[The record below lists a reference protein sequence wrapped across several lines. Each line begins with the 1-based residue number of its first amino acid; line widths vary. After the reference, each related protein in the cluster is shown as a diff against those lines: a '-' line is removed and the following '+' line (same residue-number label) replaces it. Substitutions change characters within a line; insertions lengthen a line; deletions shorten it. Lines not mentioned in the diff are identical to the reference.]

1 VFEASTA
8 PLDGIVV
15 VDFSRLI
22 AGPCATDLL
31 ASMGARVIKV
41 EGAEGDPMRLT
52 RSKVAGGGPTAPTFA
67 AFNVLKETIVLDLK
81 DAGDLALA
89 RQLCRDADVVV
100 EAFRPG
106 VMDRLG
112 LGAEQLR
119 AENPRLVYAAL
130 SAFGNEG
137 PDSARG
143 GVDIVLQAET
153 GLMSVTGDADQDPMK
168 VGVPVIDAA
177 SASMLAVGIL
187 AALVGRAKT
196 GRGDVVRTSML
207 GVGVHLQAQQYA
219 EYLSSGV
226 VPPRV
231 GNRAAYAAPAD
242 VFEASDGRLV
252 LSAHIQPHWR
262 NLCRILGHPEWI
274 DDPRFHVVEARVQNR
289 DELNALI
296 TQALSAAPVEAWL
309 QKFDA
314 AGITAGKVRD
324 YREVIASAQI
334 ETDGSVVEARNVDG
348 SPIRVIRTPLRFDSF
363 DDRRFARRV
372 RAIDEDGEA
381 IRAGLTEPAR

>member
-1 VFEASTA
+1 MSEPSTA

-52 RSKVAGGGPTAPTFA
+52 RSKAAGGGPTAPTFA
-67 AFNVLKETIVLDLK
+67 AFNVLKETMVLDLK
-81 DAGDLALA
+81 SEADLKIAHA
-89 RQLCRDADVVV
+89 LCRTADVVV

-112 LGAEQLR
+112 LGAERLR
-119 AENPRLVYAAL
+119 AENPRLVYASL

-137 PDSARG
+137 PDSGRG

-168 VGVPVIDAA
+168 VGVPVLDAA
-177 SASMLAVGIL
+177 SASMLTVGIL
-187 AALVGRAKT
+187 AALVGRVKT
-196 GRGDVVRTSML
+196 GKGDTVRTSML
-207 GVGVHLQAQQYA
+207 SVGLHLQAQQYA
-219 EYLSSGV
+219 EYLSSGTI
-226 VPPRV
+226 PPRV

-242 VFEASDGRLV
+242 VYEASDGRLV

-262 NLCRILGHPEWI
+262 SLCKILGHPEWI
-274 DDPRFHVVEARVQNR
+274 EDARFHVVEARVQHR
-289 DELNALI
+289 DALNALI
-296 TQALSAAPVEAWL
+296 TQALSTATVDEWL
-309 QKFDA
+309 RKFDA
-314 AGITAGKVRD
+314 AGLTAGKVRN
-324 YREVIASAQI
+324 YREVIDSPQVAADASVIDA
-334 ETDGSVVEARNVDG
+334 VNVDG
-348 SPIRVIRTPLRFDSF
+348 SPIRIIRTPLRFDGF
-363 DDRRFARRV
+363 DDRRFPRRV
-372 RAIDEDGEA
+372 RAIDQDGET
-381 IRAGLTEPAR
+381 IRAGLMEQAR